1 LPDHASGERPRGS
14 KAAPYL
20 KARLAN
26 SIALVLLCHLN
37 WSAERQATMI
47 EKDYLLR
54 LRIEALRVLAR
65 TDEPN
70 RAVLIERNIEDYLK
84 TSGSERASL
93 ERLRDAIER
102 EDAERRTTVAGSGEQ
117 ASSSGKLRRA

>member
-1 LPDHASGERPRGS
+1 
-14 KAAPYL
+14 
-20 KARLAN
+20 
-26 SIALVLLCHLN
+26 
-37 WSAERQATMI
+37 MI

-54 LRIEALRVLAR
+54 SRIEALRVLAR

-84 TSGSERASL
+84 TSGSEIASL

-102 EDAERRTTVAGSGEQ
+102 EEGEKRQ
-117 ASSSGKLRRA
+117 DEDWSIAKDYVRSRLSWLA

>member
-1 LPDHASGERPRGS
+1 
-14 KAAPYL
+14 
-20 KARLAN
+20 
-26 SIALVLLCHLN
+26 
-37 WSAERQATMI
+37 MI

-54 LRIEALRVLAR
+54 SRIEALRVLVR

-84 TSGSERASL
+84 TSGSEIASL

-102 EDAERRTTVAGSGEQ
+102 EEGEKRQ
-117 ASSSGKLRRA
+117 DEDWSTAKDYALTA

>member
-1 LPDHASGERPRGS
+1 
-14 KAAPYL
+14 
-20 KARLAN
+20 
-26 SIALVLLCHLN
+26 
-37 WSAERQATMI
+37 
-47 EKDYLLR
+47 LLR

-70 RAVLIERNIEDYLK
+70 RAILIERNIEDYLK

-102 EDAERRTTVAGSGEQ
+102 EEAERRQDEDWSIAKDYVRSRLSWLA
-117 ASSSGKLRRA
+117 